1 MNSVYGVRS
10 IHPKSICNFLS
21 LKKGISM
28 ERQCLHISN
37 PRFTK
42 ITSWR
47 NNVHH
52 AVECCTSSGKLT

>member
-28 ERQCLHISN
+28 ERQCLYISN

-47 NNVHH
+47 NMF
-52 AVECCTSSGKLT
+52 TIL

>member
-47 NNVHH
+47 NMFTILYSVVRHRAN
-52 AVECCTSSGKLT
+52 